1 MLFFLRN
8 DQNFFQ
14 VTQLSRRLDYD
25 LQEFTAFCNSGYGTK
40 GQSLGKN
47 LVAAAG
53 QHSVSKLDFLFRHD
67 LVDDCLAGCFALQH
81 TLKTGLLE
89 NGSHSALLVVD
100 QQDLRGT
107 FEDGNNFPDDPLRGD
122 DRHRWLN
129 SVPRSLV
136 DENGAR
142 LFTAA

>member
-8 DQNFFQ
+8 DQDFFQ
-14 VTQLSRRLDYD
+14 VTQLSRRLDND
-25 LQEFTAFCNSGYGTK
+25 LQKFSAFRDPGYGTK
-40 GQSLGKN
+40 RQSLGKN
-47 LVAAAG
+47 LVATAG
-53 QHSVSKLDFLFRHD
+53 QNSVSEFDFLFGHD
-67 LVDDCLAGCFALQH
+67 LVNDCLAGCLALQY

-89 NGSHSALLVVD
+89 NGSHSTLLVVD

-107 FEDGNNFPDDPLRGD
+107 FEDADNFPDYTLRRD

-129 SVPRSLV
+129 SVPRSFV